1 MVSSNPGI
9 AADKVFREEATLIRS
24 TVYFSQI
31 LQYTE
36 NSKKLNQ
43 RVLEEVD
50 KIIQAEKDANFVSNY
65 SWIYRIEI
73 MFFKTRMYASNLL
86 IIYLFSYVQDQ
97 NANTIGDS
105 SVSGSICAVCNVDYH
120 NSKSVNIQV
129 TNNSNCPLAFY
140 KLYRCVLCV

>member
-73 MFFKTRMYASNLL
+73 ML
-86 IIYLFSYVQDQ
+86 IK
-97 NANTIGDS
+97 NPN
-105 SVSGSICAVCNVDYH
+105 VCIQFIDH
-120 NSKSVNIQV
+120 IFMFLCSRSK
-129 TNNSNCPLAFY
+129 C
-140 KLYRCVLCV
+140 KHHWG

>member
-9 AADKVFREEATLIRS
+9 DGEKIFRGEATLIRS

-50 KIIQAEKDANFVSNY
+50 KIIQAEKEANFVSNY

-73 MFFKTRMYASNLL
+73 ML
-86 IIYLFSYVQDQ
+86 II
-97 NANTIGDS
+97 
-105 SVSGSICAVCNVDYH
+105 
-120 NSKSVNIQV
+120 SKPECMHPI
-129 TNNSNCPLAFY
+129 Y
-140 KLYRCVLCV
+140 

>member
-9 AADKVFREEATLIRS
+9 TGEKVFREEATLIRS

-36 NSKKLNQ
+36 NSKKLNI

-65 SWIYRIEI
+65 SWIYTIEI
-73 MFFKTRMYASNLL
+73 IIPSKTEYIL
-86 IIYLFSYVQDQ
+86 IIKY
-97 NANTIGDS
+97 
-105 SVSGSICAVCNVDYH
+105 
-120 NSKSVNIQV
+120 
-129 TNNSNCPLAFY
+129 
-140 KLYRCVLCV
+140 

>member
-36 NSKKLNQ
+36 NSKKLNI

-73 MFFKTRMYASNLL
+73 MSYFLPKPNMY
-86 IIYLFSYVQDQ
+86 
-97 NANTIGDS
+97 
-105 SVSGSICAVCNVDYH
+105 
-120 NSKSVNIQV
+120 
-129 TNNSNCPLAFY
+129 
-140 KLYRCVLCV
+140 